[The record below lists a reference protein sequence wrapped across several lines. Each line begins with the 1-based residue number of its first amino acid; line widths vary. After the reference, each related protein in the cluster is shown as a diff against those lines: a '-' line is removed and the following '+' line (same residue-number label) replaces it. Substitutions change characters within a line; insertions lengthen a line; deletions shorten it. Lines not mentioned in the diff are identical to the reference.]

1 MRKLRTIH
9 NALLSKDSTFSS
21 SSSYAKKNPATGAAV
36 YVRDHRPNDTWAES
50 ISGAQ
55 RGSGIYEVDVDGQT
69 WVHHRNHLHPR
80 MQQNQRNRKS
90 ALSTSFWMVLAF
102 HRLEISELRKSNL
115 AINKTFFR
123 TF

>member
-1 MRKLRTIH
+1 MMRKLRTIH

-55 RGSGIYEVDVDGQT
+55 RASYAA
-69 WVHHRNHLHPR
+69 
-80 MQQNQRNRKS
+80 KS
-90 ALSTSFWMVLAF
+90 AKPEVCPIDIILDGFGLPP
-102 HRLEISELRKSNL
+102 LGDK
-115 AINKTFFR
+115 
-123 TF
+123 